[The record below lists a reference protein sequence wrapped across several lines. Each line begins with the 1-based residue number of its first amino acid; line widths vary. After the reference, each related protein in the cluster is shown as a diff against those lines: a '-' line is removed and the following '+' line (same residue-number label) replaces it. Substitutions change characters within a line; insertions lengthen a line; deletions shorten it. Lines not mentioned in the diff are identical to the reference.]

1 MWDKFSKTY
10 LQPIPIFFPNQ
21 GKATVLPK
29 ILGSVVASTTL
40 TLITQKKNK
49 KNQFFSPPHLHL
61 HLNPAQPSHLRQ
73 ENLQT

>member
-10 LQPIPIFFPNQ
+10 LQSIPIFFPNQ

-29 ILGSVVASTTL
+29 ILGSVVAST